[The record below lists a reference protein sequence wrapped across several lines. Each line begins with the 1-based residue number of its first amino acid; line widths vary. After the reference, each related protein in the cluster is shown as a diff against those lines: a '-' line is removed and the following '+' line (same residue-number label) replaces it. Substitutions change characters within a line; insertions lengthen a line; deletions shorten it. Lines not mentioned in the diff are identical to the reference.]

1 MRRGL
6 PFVGLLILV
15 SLVMTACMPLAPV
28 PAPVAAEPTAVA
40 EPTVAAEPTPATEPT
55 AAAEPAAPE
64 PETPAAVAKTLRLPD
79 LGGQAVRAVTENAYP
94 PLNFVDPV
102 TGAAVGWEYEAVNEI
117 CRRLGCAVE
126 WSTVSWDAMI
136 QAVQDGQFDVG
147 MDGITITAERATQ
160 VDFSAPYLVSQQ
172 YMLVRA
178 DETRFTDAATF
189 AADEGLLIG
198 SQAGTTNFYVA
209 VYEVLDGNEQNPR
222 IKLFETF
229 GAAVQALL
237 AGDVDLVLMDA
248 ASSRGY
254 IGANPDRLKIIGEP
268 LGTEEFGFIFTP
280 DSPLVEPFNAA
291 LATMKADGFIDHLNT
306 RWFFMYDPAAE

>member
-1 MRRGL
+1 MRKGL
-6 PFVGLLILV
+6 PFVALLVLV
-15 SLVMTACMPLAPV
+15 SLVMSACMPLAPV
-28 PAPVAAEPTAVA
+28 PAPAAAEPTAVA
-40 EPTVAAEPTPATEPT
+40 EPTVAAEPTPAAEPT
-55 AAAEPAAPE
+55 AEPAAPE
-64 PETPAAVAKTLRLPD
+64 PETPADFAKTLRLPD
-79 LGGQAVRAVTENAYP
+79 LGGQVVRAVTENAYP

-102 TGAAVGWEYEAVNEI
+102 TGEAVGWEYEAVNEI

-160 VDFSAPYLVSQQ
+160 VAFSAPYLVSQQ

-189 AADEGLLIG
+189 AADAGLLIG

-209 VYEVLDGNEQNPR
+209 VYEVLDGDEQNPR

-280 DSPLVEPFNAA
+280 NSPLVEPFNAA

>member
-1 MRRGL
+1 
-6 PFVGLLILV
+6 VD
-15 SLVMTACMPLAPV
+15 
-28 PAPVAAEPTAVA
+28 AAS
-40 EPTVAAEPTPATEPT
+40 
-55 AAAEPAAPE
+55 
-64 PETPAAVAKTLRLPD
+64 TLRLPN

-102 TGAAVGWEYEAVNEI
+102 TGEAVGWEYEAVNEI
-117 CRRLGCAVE
+117 CRRLNCAVE

-147 MDGITITAERATQ
+147 MDGITITEERATQ

-172 YMLVRA
+172 HMLVRA
-178 DETRFTDAATF
+178 DETRFTDAAAF
-189 AADEGLLIG
+189 AADGELLIG

-209 VYEVLDGNEQNPR
+209 VYEVLDGDEQNPR

-254 IGANPDRLKIIGEP
+254 IGANPDRLKLVGEP

-280 DSPLVEPFNAA
+280 GSPLVEPFNAA
-291 LATMKADGFIDHLNT
+291 LETMKADGFIDHLNT
-306 RWFFMYDPAAE
+306 RWFFMYNPAAE